1 VTVPEQRQVA
11 ETAKELWNLM
21 LPDVNSPELY
31 TFLLWATFGSE
42 ILSRAIN
49 RTAAKY
55 RRMQSTP
62 TPMNAEDC
70 ARYCSSVCR
79 NIVTRRQ
86 LSQQC
91 RRVQF

>member
-1 VTVPEQRQVA
+1 VTIQGQRQLA
-11 ETAKELWNLM
+11 EMAKELWTIM
-21 LPDVNSPELY
+21 LPNVTAPELY
-31 TFLLWATFGSE
+31 TFLRWANFDSE

-62 TPMNAEDC
+62 TPMSAEDC

-79 NIVTRRQ
+79 NVATGSYRTY
-86 LSQQC
+86 S
-91 RRVQF
+91 VGA